1 VARLVGSRE
10 WWLLTVGSLVVVLAL
25 VGWPGRATAA
35 DDDDRRASKRRSM
48 FAACCTSAVVG
59 PVFLQNKRRAKAI

>member
-1 VARLVGSRE
+1 M
-10 WWLLTVGSLVVVLAL
+10 TVGSLVVVFAL
-25 VGWPGRATAA
+25 GWLGRPTAA
-35 DDDDRRASKRRSM
+35 DEDDRRASKRRSM